1 MRVLIVHNAVADG
14 ALESDQDTLVQV
26 EVVRE
31 AAVRLGH
38 EVDVL
43 PCTMDLDAFRASVLQ
58 RQPEVAFNL
67 VESLGGSD
75 RLQYIVPGVL
85 DTMGIPYTGAPSDAV
100 FLTVDK
106 VLAKQCLRLAGLP
119 TPDWM
124 TLVPPAGLP
133 AVSSRDSSNARG
145 SARHGRYIIKTMTEH
160 ASFGIDDDLVFESSG
175 EDDLKQRLR
184 EATARLGKPCLAE
197 QFIEGREFNVS
208 VLTRG
213 RQDRASGAGAASVCE
228 VLPPAEIDFSKF
240 PAGKPRVVGYR
251 AKWDADSFE
260 FHHTPRTFEFPES
273 DKPLLDRL
281 VELSEQ
287 SWEVFRLAGH
297 VRVDFRVDEDG
308 NPWILEVNVSPCLSP
323 DAGFAA
329 ALARAGIPFEQA
341 IARILDD
348 TGRTAG

>member
-26 EVVRE
+26 QVVRE
-31 AAVRLGH
+31 AALRLGH
-38 EVDVL
+38 DVDVL
-43 PCTMDLDAFRASVLQ
+43 PCTMNLDGFRASVLE
-58 RQPEVAFNL
+58 RRPDVAFNL

-75 RLQYIVPGVL
+75 RLQYIVPGIL
-85 DTMGIPYTGAPSDAV
+85 DTIGIPYTGAPADAV

-133 AVSSRDSSNARG
+133 VVSPRGDSSAHGAARRG
-145 SARHGRYIIKTMTEH
+145 KYIIKTMTEH
-160 ASFGIDDDLVFESSG
+160 ASFGIDDDLVFESEG
-175 EDDLKQRLR
+175 GDDLKQRLSAA
-184 EATARLGKPCLAE
+184 EARLGKPCLAE
-197 QFIEGREFNVS
+197 QFIEGREFNLS

-213 RQDRASGAGAASVCE
+213 RQDRACDSGAASVCE

-240 PAGKPRVVGYR
+240 PQGKPRVVGYR

-260 FHHTPRTFEFPES
+260 FHHTPRTFEFPAA
-273 DKPLLDRL
+273 DKALLDRL
-281 VELSEQ
+281 VLLSEQ
-287 SWEVFRLAGH
+287 CWTVFRLAGH

-329 ALARAGIPFEQA
+329 AVARAGIPFDQA

-348 TGRTAG
+348 TGRAAG